1 LKLFQL
7 QVTLEIFRGALY
19 THFLTESQI
28 AQTSAMNSIANTKKR
43 ILALDGGGIRGVFTI
58 EILARIEKLLREAT
72 GKPDLLL
79 CDHFQMIAGTSTGA
93 IIASLLSW
101 GLPVE
106 AVKRL
111 YLEQAEKMFIRAPWW
126 RRSSGWFSEKNLSD
140 MLRDF
145 FVEAD
150 GSPALMG
157 SSRLKTLL
165 LLVMRNATTGSAWP
179 LTNNPKALYNR
190 RYLPDGTLNG
200 ECNLNIPLWQLVRAS
215 TAAPVYFPPEK
226 FTLGSQELEFMD
238 GGITAFNNPA
248 LIAFLTATQPCY
260 HVSWPTGL
268 EKLQLIS
275 IGTGQS
281 RALISNSLRRYIDI
295 LGLASVV
302 PSGLMDSISR
312 EQDLMCRVLG
322 RTLYGT
328 AIDSEITSVCGLDQ
342 FKYVRY
348 NKEFNA
354 SEIAMA
360 ERKHGGR
367 FSIDNVKMIDFLVT
381 EGQDYAENVD
391 LSHLI

>member
-1 LKLFQL
+1 
-7 QVTLEIFRGALY
+7 
-19 THFLTESQI
+19 
-28 AQTSAMNSIANTKKR
+28 MDSIANSKKR

-72 GKPDLLL
+72 GKPDLRL

-140 MLRDF
+140 MLRTF

-179 LTNNPKALYNR
+179 LTNNPDALYNR
-190 RYLPDGTLNG
+190 RYLPDGAING
-200 ECNLNIPLWQLVRAS
+200 ECNLDIPLWQLVRAS
-215 TAAPVYFPPEK
+215 TAAPIYFPPEK
-226 FTLGSQELEFMD
+226 ITLGKQQLEFMD

-248 LIAFLTATQPCY
+248 MIAYLTTTQPCY
-260 HVSWPTGL
+260 QVGWRTGL
-268 EKLQLIS
+268 DQLHLIS

-281 RALISNSLRRYIDI
+281 RALISESLRRFVDL
-295 LGLASVV
+295 LGFASMV
-302 PSGLMDSISR
+302 PRGLMDSISR
-312 EQDLMCRVLG
+312 EQDLLCRALG
-322 RTLYGT
+322 RTLYGDP
-328 AIDSEITSVCGLDQ
+328 IDSELTKVQGLDQ
-342 FKYVRY
+342 FTYVRY
-348 NKEFNA
+348 NKDFTA
-354 SEIAMA
+354 SKVAEA
-360 ERKHGGR
+360 ERIHGGR
-367 FSIDNVKMIDFLVT
+367 FSLENVKMIDFLIN
-381 EGQDYAENVD
+381 EGQRFADKIQVA
-391 LSHLI
+391 HLL